1 MLKHQALELLGGTVA
16 TAAAAIGV
24 TYQAVDKW
32 PDELPSRIVDR
43 VIAALVKKGRPVPP
57 ELLEPEPKAAA

>member
-16 TAAAAIGV
+16 TAAAAIGIS
-24 TYQAVDKW
+24 YQAVDKW

-43 VIAALVKKGRPVPP
+43 VIAALVKKGLPVPR
-57 ELLEPEPKAAA
+57 ELLEAKAA